1 MLMVGTAVGG
11 LLTVLHSFFDLKN
24 TLLDKMHYVLYFL
37 TPAMNPRFLVTV
49 DEDLNV
55 QPVSV
60 RVGMAVETVG
70 QAGRPKTIT
79 GFQTHTTPV
88 LLSFKDRAEIAGSE
102 FKSLSSVMEG
112 VVVVQKQAEPT
123 E

>member
-1 MLMVGTAVGG
+1 MVTVSWFVYDFRMLMVGTAVGG

-79 GFQTHTTPV
+79 GFQV
-88 LLSFKDRAEIAGSE
+88 CA
-102 FKSLSSVMEG
+102 
-112 VVVVQKQAEPT
+112 
-123 E
+123 